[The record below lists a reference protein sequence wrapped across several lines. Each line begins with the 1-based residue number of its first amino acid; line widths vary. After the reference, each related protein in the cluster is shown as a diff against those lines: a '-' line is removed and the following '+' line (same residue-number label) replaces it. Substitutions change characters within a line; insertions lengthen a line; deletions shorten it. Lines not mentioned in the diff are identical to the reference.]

1 MRVAPEQ
8 LRESW
13 RAGLLVVGVGLF
25 IILFSA
31 GVIEGKGEYVHRTA
45 SRSYEFKEAELE
57 VRDYDGGRGVMGFFA
72 EIDAALGDKLLQRLG
87 WQPRCKPTQTRAGRL
102 VLPLYSDTYSF
113 SLMALSDDVGKTW
126 RASEPLIGFG
136 NIQPAV
142 LERRD
147 GTLVAY
153 GTYRA
158 GDENTTLHVREVAT
172 GRDTGL
178 VIPDKVEA
186 PHWLPDG
193 SGFVYRNLKDPDD
206 PFAMVHLEGDA
217 LASDPS
223 RLVEEAHTIPLF
235 GGKRAVWVK
244 PTSRNIS
251 SAVEALIAAP
261 PVDCRV
267 VIEAGDLRRTSPIRT
282 MCEKSKAAAAIA
294 CYVDN
299 ERDLARLVDEEMR
312 EAKLAIAPDAKAAL
326 VALIG
331 GDRRASRSEI
341 RKLALYAHGRGKVD
355 IDDVMAVVADA
366 SGLALDDVI
375 DAAFAGKIA
384 DAETNFS
391 KAIADG
397 TAPGTIMFAAVRQ
410 VMQLQKARLALENG
424 DSTDEALRV
433 FIPPVHFRRKSLVE
447 TALRNWSSA
456 RLGKLMEQ
464 LAEAIGK
471 DKAADQARKQRLRD
485 ASVQLIPTHRRGEP
499 DEIGGTAVYLA
510 SAASD
515 MVNGHIHRRNG

>member
-1 MRVAPEQ
+1 
-8 LRESW
+8 
-13 RAGLLVVGVGLF
+13 
-25 IILFSA
+25 
-31 GVIEGKGEYVHRTA
+31 
-45 SRSYEFKEAELE
+45 
-57 VRDYDGGRGVMGFFA
+57 
-72 EIDAALGDKLLQRLG
+72 
-87 WQPRCKPTQTRAGRL
+87 
-102 VLPLYSDTYSF
+102 
-113 SLMALSDDVGKTW
+113 
-126 RASEPLIGFG
+126 
-136 NIQPAV
+136 
-142 LERRD
+142 
-147 GTLVAY
+147 
-153 GTYRA
+153 
-158 GDENTTLHVREVAT
+158 
-172 GRDTGL
+172 
-178 VIPDKVEA
+178 
-186 PHWLPDG
+186 
-193 SGFVYRNLKDPDD
+193 
-206 PFAMVHLEGDA
+206 
-217 LASDPS
+217 
-223 RLVEEAHTIPLF
+223 
-235 GGKRAVWVK
+235 
-244 PTSRNIS
+244 
-251 SAVEALIAAP
+251 
-261 PVDCRV
+261 
-267 VIEAGDLRRTSPIRT
+267 

-410 VMQLQKARLALENG
+410 VMQLHKARLALENG

-447 TALRNWSSA
+447 AALRNWSSA

-464 LAEAIGK
+464 LAEAALNVRRTPGLSDALAQRALLSIAM
-471 DKAADQARKQRLRD
+471 AA
-485 ASVQLIPTHRRGEP
+485 RRREQ
-499 DEIGGTAVYLA
+499 
-510 SAASD
+510 
-515 MVNGHIHRRNG
+515 

>member
-1 MRVAPEQ
+1 MVAIKPADADTFVARPNPAQ
-8 LRESW
+8 PIVLIYGGD
-13 RAGLLVVGVGLF
+13 AGL
-25 IILFSA
+25 
-31 GVIEGKGEYVHRTA
+31 
-45 SRSYEFKEAELE
+45 
-57 VRDYDGGRGVMGFFA
+57 
-72 EIDAALGDKLLQRLG
+72 
-87 WQPRCKPTQTRAGRL
+87 
-102 VLPLYSDTYSF
+102 
-113 SLMALSDDVGKTW
+113 
-126 RASEPLIGFG
+126 
-136 NIQPAV
+136 
-142 LERRD
+142 
-147 GTLVAY
+147 
-153 GTYRA
+153 
-158 GDENTTLHVREVAT
+158 VRERAEKIARSAV
-172 GRDTGL
+172 
-178 VIPDKVEA
+178 
-186 PHWLPDG
+186 
-193 SGFVYRNLKDPDD
+193 KDPDD

-410 VMQLQKARLALENG
+410 VMQLHKARLALENG

-447 TALRNWSSA
+447 AALRNWSSA

-464 LAEAIGK
+464 LAEAALNVRRTPGLSDALAQRALLSIAM
-471 DKAADQARKQRLRD
+471 AARSPAIPPPTMRKSVD
-485 ASVQLIPTHRRGEP
+485 VVTNASNVILTGRPRSGGPGRRHPQVWINHFGSRSRRRPAPIRSSSATDCSRHCPRYSTRPRPLLGVSSCPALGSGRRKEP
-499 DEIGGTAVYLA
+499 VSRTRRQSRRSWSQTA
-510 SAASD
+510 SA
-515 MVNGHIHRRNG
+515 RRRSRRSRRFTTP